1 MHENAA
7 HTVVVGVDGSDRAD
21 RALDWSIDEA
31 LLRSAGIRIV
41 TAWHVPLAAYAGHG
55 ASPAAGT
62 TLEDTVRIAAE
73 GIADAAAD
81 RVRATTKEVPVETRV
96 IQGQPAEVLI
106 DTASGADLLVL
117 GAPGRRHGVSG
128 AWTSPAVQCVVHAPC
143 PTAVVH

>member
-1 MHENAA
+1 MQANP
-7 HTVVVGVDGSDRAD
+7 HTVVVGVDGSDQAD
-21 RALDWSIDEA
+21 RALYWSIEEA
-31 LLRSAGIRIV
+31 LLRGAGIRVV

-81 RVRATTKEVPVETRV
+81 KVRKTAAEVAVDTRV
-96 IQGQPAEVLI
+96 VQGQPADVLI
-106 DTASGADLLVL
+106 DTALGADLLVV
-117 GAPGRRHGVSG
+117 GAPSRHGVSG
-128 AWTSPAVQCVVHAPC
+128 ALTSPAVQCVVHAPC

>member
-1 MHENAA
+1 MQENP
-7 HTVVVGVDGSDRAD
+7 HTVVVGVDGSDQAD
-21 RALDWSIDEA
+21 RALYWSIEEA
-31 LLRSAGIRIV
+31 LLRGAGIRVV

-81 RVRATTKEVPVETRV
+81 KVRKTTAEVTVDTRV
-96 IQGQPAEVLI
+96 VQGQPADVLI
-106 DTASGADLLVL
+106 DTAMGADLLVV
-117 GAPGRRHGVSG
+117 GAPSRHGVSG
-128 AWTSPAVQCVVHAPC
+128 ALTSPAVQCVVHAPC

>member
-1 MHENAA
+1 MHENA
-7 HTVVVGVDGSDRAD
+7 HTVVVGVDGSDQAD
-21 RALDWSIDEA
+21 RALYWSIEEA
-31 LLRSAGIRIV
+31 LLRGAGIRVV

-81 RVRATTKEVPVETRV
+81 KVRKTTAEVTVDTRV
-96 IQGQPAEVLI
+96 VQGQPADVLI
-106 DTASGADLLVL
+106 DTAIGADLLVV
-117 GAPGRRHGVSG
+117 GAPSRHGVSG
-128 AWTSPAVQCVVHAPC
+128 ALTSPAVQCVVHAPC

>member
-1 MHENAA
+1 MQQNSEHML
-7 HTVVVGVDGSDRAD
+7 VVGVDGSEQSD
-21 RALDWSIDEA
+21 RALYWSIEEA
-31 LLRSAGIRIV
+31 LLRGAGIRVV

-81 RVRATTKEVPVETRV
+81 RIRDTTPEMQVETRV
-96 IQGQPAEVLI
+96 VHGQPADVLI
-106 DTASGADLLVL
+106 ETAMGADLLVL
-117 GAPGRRHGVSG
+117 GAPSRHGVSG
-128 AWTSPAVQCVVHAPC
+128 ALTSPAVQCVVHAPC

>member
-1 MHENAA
+1 MQENP
-7 HTVVVGVDGSDRAD
+7 HTVVVGVDGSDQAD
-21 RALDWSIDEA
+21 RALYWSIEEA
-31 LLRSAGIRIV
+31 LLRGAGIRVV

-81 RVRATTKEVPVETRV
+81 KVRKTTAEVTVDTRV
-96 IQGQPAEVLI
+96 VQGQPADVLI
-106 DTASGADLLVL
+106 DTAMGADLLVV
-117 GAPGRRHGVSG
+117 GAPSRHGVSG
-128 AWTSPAVQCVVHAPC
+128 ALSSPAVQCVVHAPC

>member
-1 MHENAA
+1 MQENP
-7 HTVVVGVDGSDRAD
+7 HTVVVGVDGSDQAD
-21 RALDWSIDEA
+21 RALYWSIEEA
-31 LLRSAGIRIV
+31 LLRGAGIRVV

-81 RVRATTKEVPVETRV
+81 KVRKTTAEVTVDTRV
-96 IQGQPAEVLI
+96 VQGQPADVLI
-106 DTASGADLLVL
+106 DTAIGADLLVV
-117 GAPGRRHGVSG
+117 GAPSRHGVSG
-128 AWTSPAVQCVVHAPC
+128 ALTSPAVQCVVHAPC

>member
-1 MHENAA
+1 MQENSE
-7 HTVVVGVDGSDRAD
+7 HTVVVGVDGSDQAD
-21 RALDWSIDEA
+21 RALDWSIEEA

-41 TAWHVPLAAYAGHG
+41 TAWHVPVAAYAGHG

-81 RVRATTKEVPVETRV
+81 RVRETTGEVPVDTRV
-96 IQGQPAEVLI
+96 VHGQPADVLI
-106 DTASGADLLVL
+106 DTAMGADLLVV
-117 GAPGRRHGVSG
+117 GAPRRHGVSG
-128 AWTSPAVQCVVHAPC
+128 ALTSPAVQCVVHAPC

>member
-1 MHENAA
+1 MQENP
-7 HTVVVGVDGSDRAD
+7 HTVVVGVDGSDQAD
-21 RALDWSIDEA
+21 RALYWSIEEA
-31 LLRSAGIRIV
+31 LLRGAGIRVV

-81 RVRATTKEVPVETRV
+81 KVRKTTAEVAVDTRV
-96 IQGQPAEVLI
+96 IQGQPADVLI
-106 DTASGADLLVL
+106 DTAMGADLLVL
-117 GAPGRRHGVSG
+117 GAPSRHGVSG
-128 AWTSPAVQCVVHAPC
+128 ALTSPAVQCVVHAPC